1 MLNLTRKTVYMF
13 VGLPCA
19 GKSTLREKLVSIFGD
34 EAVIVSS
41 DDYLEAKA
49 AEAGLTYNDVF
60 QDHIKAAD
68 LDMYSRL
75 GNAQGHPGVQLFVW
89 DQTNLTPKARKK
101 KLDRFP
107 GDYNKVAVVF
117 ECDEK
122 VRQERLMSRPG
133 KVIPSHVDK
142 SMRETYV
149 APTLGEG
156 FGSIVTS
163 TAFEET
169 LDGIITEMNKVE
181 E

>member
-19 GKSTLREKLVSIFGD
+19 GKSTLRDKIISIFGD
-34 EAVIVSS
+34 GAIVISS
-41 DDYLEAKA
+41 DDYLEQKA
-49 AEAGLTYNDVF
+49 EEAGLTYNDVF
-60 QDHIKAAD
+60 QDNIKAAD
-68 LDMYSRL
+68 LNMYSKL
-75 GNAQGHPGVQLFVW
+75 GNAQGHPGVRMFIW
-89 DQTNLTPKARKK
+89 DQTNLTPKTRKK
-101 KLDRFP
+101 KLARFP

-117 ECDEK
+117 ECDEE
-122 VRQERLMSRPG
+122 VRQERLMNRPG
-133 KVIPSHVDK
+133 KVIPAHVDS

-149 APTLGEG
+149 APTLDEG

-163 TAFEET
+163 KAFEET